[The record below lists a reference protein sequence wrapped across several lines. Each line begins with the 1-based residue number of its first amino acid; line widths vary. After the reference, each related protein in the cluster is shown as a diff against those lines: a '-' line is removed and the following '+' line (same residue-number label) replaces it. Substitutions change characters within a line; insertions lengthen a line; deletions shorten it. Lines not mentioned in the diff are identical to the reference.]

1 MSEIGTDSAM
11 HQPSGITRR
20 AMLDLLAAALI
31 TFAAPF
37 AAGAMA
43 QERPDTPKPAAA
55 ATQGRMEAPIG
66 HRQPRAQDLPHN
78 VQQTEGRRTEGQT
91 DLDRKLE
98 SICRG
103 C

>member
-1 MSEIGTDSAM
+1 MSEFGTHSAL
-11 HQPSGITRR
+11 HQHSGITRR
-20 AMLDLLAAALI
+20 AVLDLLAAALI

-37 AAGAMA
+37 ATGAIA
-43 QERPDTPKPAAA
+43 QENPDTLKPAAA

-66 HRQPRAQDLPHN
+66 HRQPRAQDLPHD
-78 VQQTEGRRTEGQT
+78 VQPTEGRKTEGQT